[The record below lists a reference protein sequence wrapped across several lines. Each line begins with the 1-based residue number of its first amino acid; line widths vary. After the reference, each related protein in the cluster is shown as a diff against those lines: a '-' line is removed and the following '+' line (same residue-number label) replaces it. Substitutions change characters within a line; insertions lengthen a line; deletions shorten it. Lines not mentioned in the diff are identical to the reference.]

1 MVNALSIRSSL
12 CSPHGCFP
20 CRPRLRG
27 RRGVAAVLV
36 ALTLGAA
43 LAGRAR
49 ADHDPAR
56 TLTIYVHGFDLA
68 GASRQGVYGDAYHEA
83 VADSIARLAG
93 LPVSTGGDGALPPN
107 VVIGVGYYG
116 DSPPAWYS
124 AADRAD
130 VNAVSASRAHEFKPD
145 Y

>member
-1 MVNALSIRSSL
+1 MSTQSSL
-12 CSPHGCFP
+12 CSSHE
-20 CRPRLRG
+20 RSSYRARVLG

-36 ALTLGAA
+36 ALALVAA

-56 TLTIYVHGFDLA
+56 TVTIYVHGFDLA
-68 GASRQGVYGDAYHEA
+68 GASRQGVYGDELHEA

-116 DSPPAWYS
+116 DAPPAWYS
-124 AADRAD
+124 ATD
-130 VNAVSASRAHEFKPD
+130 
-145 Y
+145 